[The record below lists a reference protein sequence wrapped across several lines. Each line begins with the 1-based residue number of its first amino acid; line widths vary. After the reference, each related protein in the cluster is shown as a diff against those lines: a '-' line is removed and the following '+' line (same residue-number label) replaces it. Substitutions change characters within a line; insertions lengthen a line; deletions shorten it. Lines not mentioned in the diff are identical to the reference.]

1 MCATILCIGLTARG
15 ASASDILSKKT
26 ELKGILTASPTS
38 GTRARTLWSRASG
51 RGRHLLTSSIY
62 FARTGYWHNGE
73 RVNPDFPS
81 ENFNNHKKVYLF
93 FSQLAS
99 NKIVLDVG
107 CGTGY
112 GTAILAEHAAQT
124 IGIDN
129 SNNAIS
135 FAKRRYPKVDFRQMN
150 AQQLCFPDASFD
162 LIFSSENFEHLPD
175 QASHLRELRRVLKT
189 GGLCFIAT
197 PNPEAFPGN
206 NSNPFHSK
214 ENTYEELIELF
225 RPVFKDFVIVE
236 NSLSGK
242 LDRGL
247 VPRESLAVFGQVL
260 DITYLSNTH
269 SFFCFLR

>member
-1 MCATILCIGLTARG
+1 MA
-15 ASASDILSKKT
+15 ASS
-26 ELKGILTASPTS
+26 TS
-38 GTRARTLWSRASG
+38 GTRARSLWASALGRAH
-51 RGRHLLTSSIY
+51 HLLTGSIY

-73 RVNPDFPS
+73 RVNPDFPG
-81 ENFNNHKKVYLF
+81 ENFINHRKVYLF
-93 FSQLAS
+93 FSQLVP

-112 GTAILAEHAAQT
+112 GTAILAERAAQI

-129 SNNAIS
+129 SNSAIS

-150 AQQLCFPDASFD
+150 AQQLRFPDAFFD

-175 QASHLRELRRVLKT
+175 QASHLRELRRVLKSD
-189 GGLCFIAT
+189 GLCFIAT
-197 PNPEAFPGN
+197 PNPEAFAGN
-206 NSNPFHSK
+206 KPNPWHTK
-214 ENTYEELIELF
+214 ENTYQELAGLF

-247 VPRESLAVFGQVL
+247 TARDSLVVFGHNL
-260 DITYLSNTH
+260 DTTYLSNTH

>member
-1 MCATILCIGLTARG
+1 
-15 ASASDILSKKT
+15 
-26 ELKGILTASPTS
+26 LKGILATSPTS
-38 GTRARTLWSRASG
+38 GTRARTLWSRASD
-51 RGRHLLTSSIY
+51 RARHLLTSSIY

-81 ENFNNHKKVYLF
+81 ENFSNHKKVYLF

-112 GTAILAEHAAQT
+112 GTAILAEHAAQV

-129 SNNAIS
+129 SKSAIR

-150 AQQLCFPDASFD
+150 AQQLRFPDGFFD

-175 QASHLRELRRVLKT
+175 QASHLRELRRVLKKD
-189 GGLCFIAT
+189 GLCFIAT
-197 PNPEAFPGN
+197 PNPEAFAGN
-206 NSNPFHSK
+206 KQNPFHSK
-214 ENTYEELIELF
+214 ENTYQELIELF
-225 RPVFKDFVIVE
+225 RPVFKDFLIVE

-242 LDRGL
+242 VDRGL
-247 VPRESLAVFGQVL
+247 TPRAPMVIFGHVL
-260 DITYLSNTH
+260 DTTYLSNTH
-269 SFFCFLR
+269 SFFCFLH

>member
-1 MCATILCIGLTARG
+1 MGTSR
-15 ASASDILSKKT
+15 
-26 ELKGILTASPTS
+26 TS
-38 GTRARTLWSRASG
+38 GTRDRTLWSRVLG
-51 RGRHLLTSSIY
+51 RTRHLLTSSIY

-73 RVNPDFPS
+73 RVNPDFPG
-81 ENFNNHKKVYLF
+81 ENFINHRKVYLF
-93 FSQLAS
+93 FSQLVS

-112 GTAILAEHAAQT
+112 GTAIFAEHAAQA

-129 SNNAIS
+129 SNSAIS
-135 FAKRRYPKVDFRQMN
+135 FAKRRYPKADFVRMN
-150 AQQLCFPDASFD
+150 AQQLRFPDAAFD

-175 QASHLRELRRVLKT
+175 QASHLRELRRVLKRD
-189 GGLCFIAT
+189 GLCFIAT
-197 PNPEAFPGN
+197 PNPEAFAGN
-206 NSNPFHSK
+206 KPNPWHTK
-214 ENTYEELIELF
+214 ENTYQELTELF

-247 VPRESLAVFGQVL
+247 TLRDSLVVFGHTL
-260 DITYLSNTH
+260 DTTHLSNTH